1 MVLLEVVETS
11 QEHVVEL
18 RHELDK
24 VRDALD
30 RTDAVLAIAD
40 ETLMRAEG
48 AIIQSRRWAP
58 VVLGVVGLLAV
69 GVTVA
74 IVIRRRSDG
83 SELRPLRR
91 SVHWKWGTFRAG
103 SGDLEHMQPGA
114 QGRPSHQARR

>member
-1 MVLLEVVETS
+1 MALLEVVETS

-74 IVIRRRSDG
+74 IVIRRRSDAKQ
-83 SELRPLRR
+83 S
-91 SVHWKWGTFRAG
+91 
-103 SGDLEHMQPGA
+103 
-114 QGRPSHQARR
+114 

>member
-40 ETLMRAEG
+40 ETLMRAEV
-48 AIIQSRRWAP
+48 AIIQSRRLAP
-58 VVLGVVGLLAV
+58 VVLGVVVLLAV
-69 GVTVA
+69 GVTAV
-74 IVIRRRSDG
+74 IVIKRRSDAK
-83 SELRPLRR
+83 R
-91 SVHWKWGTFRAG
+91 S
-103 SGDLEHMQPGA
+103 
-114 QGRPSHQARR
+114 

>member
-1 MVLLEVVETS
+1 MELLEVVETS

-18 RHELDK
+18 RHGLDK

-40 ETLMRAEG
+40 ETLLRAEG
-48 AIIQSRRWAP
+48 AIVKSRRWAP

-74 IVIRRRSDG
+74 IVIRRRSDAK
-83 SELRPLRR
+83 R
-91 SVHWKWGTFRAG
+91 S
-103 SGDLEHMQPGA
+103 
-114 QGRPSHQARR
+114 